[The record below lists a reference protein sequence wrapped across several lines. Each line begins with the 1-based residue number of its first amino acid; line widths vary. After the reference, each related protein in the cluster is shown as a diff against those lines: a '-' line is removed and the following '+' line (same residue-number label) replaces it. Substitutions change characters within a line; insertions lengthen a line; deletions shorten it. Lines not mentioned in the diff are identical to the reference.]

1 MHYTVCSWQLA
12 LICLICALAFPALA
26 AFQLKPAVALEAE
39 DFKVEKGWKVVQ
51 NGQGNYMV
59 DIIGFQHIS
68 GERLLSA
75 TATDSTAS
83 AYKDITVPVDGDY
96 RLWVRYEYPPFT
108 DLPFSVTILQKG
120 KKVATKVM
128 GAKDNLRLA
137 FGDTTFKAQYDP
149 SWGSEGLDEEV
160 LDVRGLQA
168 GRARIYLK
176 TTASKQVQGV
186 SANRNIDF
194 IYLSSDVADEWR
206 PFYRTHTGY
215 YPILE
220 AFRDTMGA
228 RYEVQITN
236 TGAKPANYTVNYTN
250 NREPWSGSE
259 GVVAKDVQ
267 QAAQSDWIPLK
278 NQDTAHFSFA
288 AFSNDTKESF
298 TVAIR
303 PIGGK
308 VEKTLSDTGTARVYL
323 PSYPGKGE
331 TPVTPVEEIN
341 ATLKVLANTPAP
353 GKKPTLPL
361 SYGGWIFMDEN
372 NEYGRK
378 YAELYTGIGMCG
390 FPSSG
395 VNPQTLPTLLAN
407 LKQFGWQPTKSYA
420 VAGYRNYPSADY
432 ITQGKATLA
441 QNGLAQYQQWYDYG
455 DEIHFGEWLGV
466 MGGEL
471 TKRPEYQGMTA
482 EQIFAKL
489 FVEWLTKHRPGFTPQ
504 DYGAAD
510 LTSLKPDSSVEAS
523 EKNPRLFVDSSLFY
537 QDAAIAYVAE
547 GKAAVKAAFGQ
558 DILCGANYA
567 AHPFYYP
574 TIPMYVKWFRDGAAD
589 FGRHSEYFWQVT
601 QAGPMCNGYI
611 AEHFRTGMRFNPKAI
626 NRQYTMPHSPG
637 NTEASFLRSCFSH
650 IAHGAKMLDYF
661 GIGMNECFTENHID
675 HRDHERYRDIRDVNY
690 SIGLV
695 EDQILQSQVVP
706 SKVAMLLS
714 DSTELWDLK
723 ALARKEANYDWFG
736 ASFRQARLSYHY
748 ERLGLWEAL
757 TFQNASPDL
766 IIEEDLNPQ
775 LLAGYSVLFMIGD
788 HLPPAAVPV
797 IDQWVRNGG
806 VLVATAGAGKYDQ
819 YMAANPGWQQLFG
832 LNGRQSQEKNT
843 FFRVR
848 QELPFLQPLAQVQI
862 GGVNMPAIAISEKIT
877 PAADATVVAQFT
889 DGAPAVISRKLGNGQ
904 VFYCAALPGVAY
916 LYTALQPPNVPDR
929 GVVTH
934 TVPTNFDKGAAS
946 LLKMVLEAAK
956 FGAPV
961 VTNGGLIDT
970 RLIKGPSAYIL
981 PLSNYNATIGGPVT
995 IQLNVKEKITKATSA
1010 FCGELELQP
1019 TSSGLV
1025 TISLPK
1031 LGYGDMIRLD
1041 IAK

>member
-1 MHYTVCSWQLA
+1 MHNTVHSWQLA

-26 AFQLKPAVALEAE
+26 QFQLKPAVALEAE

-59 DIIGFQHIS
+59 DMIGFQHIS
-68 GERLLSA
+68 GERLLCA
-75 TATDSTAS
+75 DAADTTAS
-83 AYKDITVPVDGDY
+83 AYQDITVPVTGDY

-108 DLPFSVTILQKG
+108 DLPFSVTILQNG
-120 KKVATKVM
+120 KTVATKVM
-128 GAKDNLRLA
+128 GAKDNPRLA

-160 LDVRGLQA
+160 LDVQGLQA
-168 GRARIYLK
+168 GPARIYLK

-186 SANRNIDF
+186 SANRNIDL
-194 IYLSSDVADEWR
+194 IYLSSDVTDSWR
-206 PFYRTHTGY
+206 AAYAPKANL

-220 AFRDTMGA
+220 AFLATRGA
-228 RYEVQITN
+228 RYEVRFTN
-236 TGAKPANYTVNYTN
+236 MADKPATFSVNYAM
-250 NREPWSGSE
+250 NRIPWGGSE
-259 GVVAKDVQ
+259 GNVAQNV
-267 QAAQSDWIPLK
+267 APGESTPWIPLK
-278 NQDTAHFSFA
+278 NQDTAHFSMA
-288 AFSNDTKESF
+288 SF
-298 TVAIR
+298 ISTAGTEQVEIR
-303 PIGGK
+303 PVGGQ
-308 VEKTLSDTGTARVYL
+308 VVKTYTDNGTINAYL

-331 TPVTPVEEIN
+331 NPITPVEEIN
-341 ATLKVLANTPAP
+341 ATLKLLANTPAP

-361 SYGGWIFMDEN
+361 AYGGWIAMDQD

-390 FPSSG
+390 FPASG
-395 VNPQTLPTLLAN
+395 VNPQTLPTLMKN
-407 LKQFGWQPTKSYA
+407 LKQFGWQPTKSYS
-420 VAGYRNYPSADY
+420 VMGYRNYPTADY
-432 ITQGKATLA
+432 IKQGKDTLA
-441 QNGLAQYQQWYDYG
+441 QNGLAQYQQWFDYG

-471 TKRPEYQGMTA
+471 TKRPEYQGMKA

-489 FVEWLTKHRPGFTPQ
+489 FIEWLTKNRPGFKPQ

-510 LTSLKPDSSVEAS
+510 LASLKPDSSVEAS

-537 QDAAIAYVAE
+537 QDAAIAFVAE
-547 GKAAVKAAFGQ
+547 GNKAVKAAFGQ

-574 TIPMYVKWFRDGAAD
+574 TIPMYIKWFRDGAAD

-695 EDQILQSQVVP
+695 EDQMLQSQVVP

-775 LLAGYSVLFMIGD
+775 LLAGYKVLFVVGD
-788 HLPPAAVPV
+788 HLPPAAVPAV
-797 IDQWVRNGG
+797 EQWVRNGG

-819 YMAANPGWQQLFG
+819 YMAANPGWQKLFG
-832 LNGRQSQEKNT
+832 LNGRQSEEKTT

-862 GGVNMPAIAISEKIT
+862 GGVNMPAIAISERIT
-877 PAADATVVAQFT
+877 PAADAAVVAQFT
-889 DGAPAVISRKLGNGQ
+889 DGAPAVISRKLGNGT

-916 LYTALQPPNVPDR
+916 LYTALQPPSVPDR

-946 LLKMVLEAAK
+946 LLKMVLDAAK

-961 VTNGGLIDT
+961 VTDGGLIDT
-970 RLIKGPSAYIL
+970 RLIKGPSAYVL
-981 PLSNYNATIGGPVT
+981 PLANYNGVIGKPVT
-995 IQLNVKEKITKATSA
+995 ITLNVPERITKATSA
-1010 FCGELELQP
+1010 FCGNLALQ
-1019 TSSGLV
+1019 TTTAGTV
-1025 TISLPK
+1025 TMTVPK

-1041 IAK
+1041 IGK